1 MKIKNIILVLC
12 TSLTFCSCSD
22 WLDVSPN
29 NQVDGENLF
38 NSGNGYRIA
47 LNGIY
52 KQMSSQ
58 NLWGEE
64 LTWGMADVL
73 GQQYTKSNLGST
85 DSKYWQA
92 CQYKYTDKTLEPVIQ
107 SIWSTAYNTIANCN
121 ELIKN
126 IEGADP
132 SIFQGKTLERV

>member
-92 CQYKYTDKTLEPVIQ
+92 CQYDSQL
-107 SIWSTAYNTIANCN
+107 
-121 ELIKN
+121 
-126 IEGADP
+126 
-132 SIFQGKTLERV
+132 

>member
-29 NQVDGENLF
+29 NQIDRENLF

-73 GQQYTKSNLGST
+73 GQQYTKSR
-85 DSKYWQA
+85 
-92 CQYKYTDKTLEPVIQ
+92 TLNIGRPA
-107 SIWSTAYNTIANCN
+107 SISIRIKHWNRLFRVSGLPLTI
-121 ELIKN
+121 
-126 IEGADP
+126 
-132 SIFQGKTLERV
+132 R

>member
-29 NQVDGENLF
+29 NQVDGEDLF
-38 NSGNGYRIA
+38 NSGSGYRIA

-85 DSKYWQA
+85 DSKYWPA
-92 CQYKYTDKTLEPVIQ
+92 
-107 SIWSTAYNTIANCN
+107 SISIRIKHWNRLFRVSGLPLTI
-121 ELIKN
+121 
-126 IEGADP
+126 
-132 SIFQGKTLERV
+132 R

>member
-85 DSKYWQA
+85 DSNIPNLIWEA
-92 CQYKYTDKTLEPVIQ
+92 RTLNIRIKHWNRLFRVSGLPL
-107 SIWSTAYNTIANCN
+107 TI
-121 ELIKN
+121 
-126 IEGADP
+126 
-132 SIFQGKTLERV
+132 R

>member
-92 CQYKYTDKTLEPVIQ
+92 
-107 SIWSTAYNTIANCN
+107 SISIRIKHWNRLFRVSGLPLTI
-121 ELIKN
+121 
-126 IEGADP
+126 
-132 SIFQGKTLERV
+132 R